1 MDHEVDELESA
12 QLSFIIACRLV
23 PRVLPGYPGE
33 RPTEVKRRFVD
44 VWIGSSEF
52 VFRRAIGSFQ
62 FFHHT
67 GHLVILLL
75 RRSASFSFPLLWAS
89 TALFRASSHFAS
101 IGNIVNVNRGGIHAL
116 FKRYSGLSQ
125 LSYQNFCISN
135 RMQIESDY
143 TSLSFCRYRDSAM
156 KK

>member
-23 PRVLPGYPGE
+23 PRVLPGYPDE
-33 RPTEVKRRFVD
+33 RPTEAKRRFVD

-67 GHLVILLL
+67 GATACLVRVTGKVQGVWYRGWVCDEAV
-75 RRSASFSFPLLWAS
+75 RREL
-89 TALFRASSHFAS
+89 
-101 IGNIVNVNRGGIHAL
+101 
-116 FKRYSGLSQ
+116 
-125 LSYQNFCISN
+125 
-135 RMQIESDY
+135 
-143 TSLSFCRYRDSAM
+143 
-156 KK
+156 